1 MDAAKSDD
9 HFDRIALHHQIER
22 SREIIAKYLEGMA
35 RYHKTI
41 EDAQYALG
49 ELDERLRK

>member
-1 MDAAKSDD
+1 VDAAKSDD
-9 HFDRIALHHQIER
+9 HFDRIALHHEIER

-35 RYHKTI
+35 HHHRKI
-41 EDAQYALG
+41 EDAQYDLG